1 MKLHLPTSLRKA
13 LILAVSAV
21 SLGVSP
27 SAHGA
32 GLHSQITIQTYT
44 DFGQNMGMYRV
55 NGINPLLD
63 AIRERDGGVVITY
76 TADHADYV
84 LPHGMISFESQ
95 GDNGA
100 YVGIGYNYLATVAH
114 NGCQNGTYTGRYV
127 GDANSIHYY
136 GVEYRNQMTFCLQPG
151 KEVGGGINF
160 DHKMTRFNKLVTDVT
175 GSIPYPAFPDGFDYS
190 QMMGNMIYRAGAGSM
205 SLRGLDGSS
214 SSLAGGYCYI
224 TGGIMT
230 MTSGVTTNSQCYSF
244 TAGVNMNYTK
254 DGISAAD
261 PMPYAIQGGDSG
273 SPIWLW
279 DTDSQSYRYYS
290 ASQSCTQWFSQSRGD
305 VNYDWEALTMFDK
318 VVDMDAA
325 AGHTVHIKRVV
336 AKDDDEVVTDEKE
349 VEENPHYTKLHLGT
363 VEAEGLETVKYVGVR
378 SNDDKRLDLW
388 LNVAALKNTDNW
400 YAADNRYYNVG
411 SYTYTD
417 EQGQRV
423 TIDRPLHIEDL
434 FNDSNLVFSTG
445 SATGNVVM
453 VDDDTDLG
461 IGYLQFSIKADSG
474 LTEAN
479 YTLKSNGQTAGGK
492 DGANRDFFVN
502 SAGYVVDKGVSLHV
516 ELTNTEWDAT
526 AGESGDYYFRE
537 WRKLGDGDL
546 YLEGT
551 GDNHIFLNVG
561 GPGKTYLQEKG
572 GYAAYNVFAASGTT
586 VVLANKGGLADT
598 SQIYRDFTFG
608 YTGAT
613 LDFNGGGAM
622 DWKFTAPASEAGFT
636 IHSQS
641 EDAYITNSYAGSTF
655 TLTYKDGAAGQSFLG
670 SFVDSETG
678 GALKVVFNGGAG
690 SSLNLHSIHTDLT
703 HQNGSG
709 FEVQSGNVILS
720 GTNTMHAMGSQTGR
734 NAERLS
740 LADDWHYADTTTKVL
755 VKNGGTFTLGSH
767 ARLTGDV
774 TVETGGTL
782 EVQEGVYHTMEY
794 AEGGQVLEDVT
805 SDFFRQFYGLKG
817 NVTLASGSTM
827 RFKFR
832 QGTDAAQLF
841 DHTITGDGNMVMDL
855 GGGILHL
862 SGQNTFSGTKTLSNG
877 GLVADN
883 STQNLGNTTNNK
895 WQVEASGFIAGKD
908 IAASTMLEHISKS
921 SEGVLALTRTETT
934 TIDLRQEGFNN
945 LFIGAL
951 EGTEVHYGTT
961 STTLNTTTV
970 GGKEKWLLGGGG
982 GRLVVD
988 ARLNDGTGELVLGN
1002 EYTTGTVVLTNI
1014 GNQIGHITF
1023 GGRVTLEYSDARALG
1038 SENLTL
1044 NYTNRVV
1051 LLNDTAVGKVDA
1063 SSKGA
1068 VMVDKI
1074 SGAAINLTSHPDLY
1088 LGATQ
1093 DTTLKAAPVVNA
1105 NNGYRFG
1112 ALDCTLKVDTVL
1124 ADSNGSRTGLTV
1136 DAQTFTGGVVELAQA
1151 ATLTG
1156 DVTVMGYDETKTAT
1170 QTGDITL
1177 RLTAQDAL
1185 KSAAS
1190 VTLKDGA
1197 ALDIAGRTQTVS
1209 DLATCT
1215 GSTITDSSADRT
1227 GVLNLIVTKDANLL
1241 GTVDV
1246 ARIVKRGGSTL
1257 DISAVSSASVN
1268 LYDVQEGTL
1277 KVTDASQLKTSV
1289 AVGGTGNLALGNG
1302 RNTSSIQLRDGGTIT
1317 ADGTGTTLAGP
1328 LEVEHGATVKL
1339 AGSNMTITA
1348 QAELGLSDTTIHS
1361 TLNTLYLSMNE
1372 DIHVRGTLAM
1382 EGTGEG
1388 EEKTARLRVSGR
1400 MDEETLLRE
1409 FDHIDVRNNT
1419 KLTLE
1424 QTGQNTSVSY
1434 AIHKLSGSG
1443 EFAVSSAANS
1453 ETPTCFVLDGENDFS
1468 GTVVVKP
1475 SNGDSEHKYK
1485 SALVIRND
1493 KALQNAYVELQ
1504 GGSSDNSVAT
1514 LAIDTD
1520 NAVVKGIKTTTD
1532 SYSAIRANLVAGTP
1546 ESTSKLESTRKA
1558 TLTLDCSGD
1567 SSVFRGNIIGGQN
1580 GNGISLVKTGAMQF
1594 SVNGAATVNDLTV
1607 MEGILQFS
1615 NTINVK
1621 GDITINRGASLRT
1634 NGSNTPTLTAE
1645 QTLRIIGDAANNQ
1658 AQAKVVY
1665 PITLNGA
1672 KIEFAGTA
1680 LSADSAALEMGQ
1692 ANGTSALLGFSE
1704 TSTLQTGVQ
1713 YRLIQST
1720 RSYSPEFAIDESSLD
1735 YYTAEIK
1742 TLQRPYPG
1750 YEGAFYNCVD
1760 VVFSV
1765 KANNYIWDGTESEY
1779 AWSSSKFGQKSH
1791 TFENTEVAV
1800 FNDLADNKNVSITH
1814 TGTVGGMIFDAS
1826 KNYTVSAT
1834 STNKVT
1840 TDSLIQSGSGTTTIE
1855 SGVVVKGPVEIRE
1868 GELRVK
1874 QADTLGQATVIT
1886 GSGTL
1891 GVACTGGFTTVQ
1903 ALGNNGSHIGELH
1916 VYSGTYTAGSTMNA
1930 DVITVDSG
1938 AAYSATGNQTVNLV
1952 LQGGASP
1959 ATLNINAATVSGTV
1973 VLEGDSALT
1982 SNGGTLKAD
1991 VSTGEARLNASGNMT
2006 MDGAFSGNL
2015 TYSGGGTLTVNN
2027 AAYRGTL
2034 AVQGQGTTV
2043 TLAGGKDTEEGMAY
2057 ASVERVQLGQ
2067 GTGLVLEKSTN
2078 LTGDTAVEMQDNSR
2092 ITFNCGDNKQPET
2105 VARIDVQDGTATLLG
2120 AANGGSL
2127 QVTGSI
2133 SGNGTLALL
2142 SDGSHGSRWQVASTI
2157 SDGTSSGDKL
2167 AVTISGN
2174 VTVSGNNTYTG
2185 GTTITSGAVIAAGT
2199 QAFAAGNLAME
2210 GGTLTLNSDLNVTD
2224 LNGMSGTINL
2234 NTKNLVLNSTA
2245 DTNNIYTGAMT
2256 GNGNLVKLG
2265 AGSQAFDS
2273 LAAYSNVDVQQ
2284 GRLALNASEIGYAAN
2299 IATTATLELRGTELA
2314 LSRTISNAGTL
2325 AFAAEQ
2331 SLIKLNPGRS
2341 FEFTPNQ
2348 YVDID
2353 GQATPDGNGFA
2364 TGGSVKVVDL
2374 VDGGAIVGGA
2384 VTVNLAGDLYTLDKE
2399 TGYATRTEKTGT
2411 YFVRRDTV
2419 EYDDSFGPGSVVNFT
2434 LDSKEASSPA
2444 VLHLTKALEKGVSI
2458 TSTGFGG
2465 VLDIG
2470 NEVAVSADMLDAGS
2484 ALMLKGTGTLALE
2497 AGNRS
2502 MLGNVYL
2509 TDEWNGIVRLTGGT
2523 AQNSNLTLLGNKNSV
2538 VELNG
2543 VTGSFKNQWINLR
2556 LTDTENGSPA
2566 LVWTAGNSDASKRGT
2581 VVQGG
2586 AVSGSGTMTVGSTG
2600 NSQNFTF
2607 TGDVSRWDGTY
2618 IQRGGTSDVTFS
2630 HLGATEVK
2638 AAFFKQ
2644 SGTLNINVGDG
2655 SASTQ
2660 ATFNGGM
2667 QDVNSLNVKTGST
2680 AALGTS
2686 TTNSI
2691 GNVTVAA
2698 DASLTNLGTTTVSGT
2713 IDNRGTITNSGSL
2726 DVGLTTD
2733 VGNITNTETGSLTVN
2748 KALTGGTI
2756 TNSGALY
2763 ISSLFE
2769 GTMSGF
2775 TDTKGVKTVDKNGF
2789 ATTSVTLAS
2798 GGQIVNSST
2807 GHIYYAGQDVTDQ
2820 VLNGGSSTAVT
2831 NYGTYYAKN
2840 GTTESYNAIRG
2851 ASDGRLEYISLAGS
2865 ARLTVDNTGGD
2876 TLHSSQLVAGSGSSL
2891 AFSGTAMVVD
2901 SDVASSVTGSN
2912 ATLQTD
2918 AERPGTMYKVGNVSA
2933 STLNVEGPGSI
2944 DLRNSTVSSGKVNVQ
2959 GGNVYAGSLANGSS
2973 VSVGNGALLSVNDN
2987 MAANNVNFTVGGDS
3001 SGGLAELLLNGSQFA
3016 TGNRIR
3022 MNGNGVVRSGSLVLF
3037 NSATVTAE
3045 NTGNELAMS
3054 AILTSGDMTL
3064 NVAAGGELAFSGGL
3078 GYGGADTD
3086 LNHKIVKAGGGK
3098 LIIGKADG
3106 TSGAQSFRS
3115 GLQVAAGSVD
3125 VNLDLTLNNRLEQAA
3140 EGDVV
3145 NIRSGHTLA
3154 ANGDVVLNANG
3165 MTVEDGATLKMG
3177 SRLDISAQESGGSA
3191 KVAGNSTA
3199 YTTGAGDYTISQA
3212 TVTAHTADGG
3222 MTLANSLQDVTIV
3235 NDGSGT
3241 LLETNAAN
3249 AGTDATLSAEA
3260 RTASI
3265 SFMNKGTAGM
3275 QLEDVIIGAGQAVGV
3290 YRAMQAVE
3298 EQETSL
3304 AISGKLV
3311 GYTQS
3316 SLNADVTLMSGSML
3330 NVYGTG
3336 NTGITL
3342 GSSLTLEKG
3351 LALSAMDTAAVNRLG
3366 GSPYRLFSGVDSLTL
3381 DGTDYVGTTGEITLE
3396 DAVDAHDYFANLDE
3410 GRYFILYS
3418 GAAAGGENVGQ
3429 VYLVKTAGVP
3439 EPASATLSLL
3449 ALAALA
3455 ARRRRK
3461 G

>member
-1 MKLHLPTSLRKA
+1 MKLHLPSSLRTA
-13 LILAVSAV
+13 LLCAFTLVAT
-21 SLGVSP
+21 LGTSNTY
-27 SAHGA
+27 AG
-32 GLHSQITIQTYT
+32 GLHSQISIETYT
-44 DFGQNMGMYRV
+44 DFGQNMGRYRV
-55 NGINPLLD
+55 NGINPLLA
-63 AIRERDGGVVITY
+63 AIRQRDGGVVITY

-127 GDANSIHYY
+127 GNSEAIHYY
-136 GVEYRNQMTFCLQPG
+136 GVEYRGQMTFCLQPG
-151 KEVGGGINF
+151 KEVGGGIDF

-175 GSIPYPAFPDGFDYS
+175 GSTLYPAFPDGFDYS

-214 SSLAGGYCYI
+214 TSLAGGYAYI

-230 MTSGVTTNSQCYSF
+230 MTSAVTTNSQCYSY

-305 VNYDWEALTMFDK
+305 VNYDWKALTMFDK

-325 AGHTVHIKRVV
+325 ADHTVHIKRVV
-336 AKDDDEVVTDEKE
+336 ARPDDEEITDAEE
-349 VEENPHYTKLHLGT
+349 VKENPHYTKLHLGT

-417 EQGQRV
+417 EQGQRI
-423 TIDRPLHIEDL
+423 TLERPLHIEDL

-474 LTEAN
+474 LSEAN
-479 YTLKSNGQTAGGK
+479 YILKSGGK
-492 DGANRDFFVN
+492 TDGGKGGEKRDFFVN

-586 VVLANKGGLADT
+586 VVLANKDGQADT

-613 LDFNGGGAM
+613 LDFNGGGGM
-622 DWKFTAPASEAGFT
+622 DWSFNAAPEASGFT

-641 EDAYITNSYAGSTF
+641 EDAYLVNNRENSTF
-655 TLTYKDGAAGQSFLG
+655 TLTYTDSRADQSFLG
-670 SFVDSETG
+670 SFMDSETG

-703 HQNGSG
+703 HQTGSG

-740 LADDWHYADTTTKVL
+740 LADDWHYADSSTDVL
-755 VKNGGTFTLGSH
+755 VDDGGIFTLGSH

-774 TVETGGTL
+774 TVKSGGTL

-817 NVTLASGSTM
+817 DVTLDSGSTM

-883 STQNLGNTTNNK
+883 STQNLGSTTNNK

-908 IAASTMLEHISKS
+908 IAASTMLEHISTS
-921 SEGVLALTRTETT
+921 SNGVLALTKDELSP
-934 TIDLRQEGFNN
+934 IDLQQKGFSN
-945 LFIGAL
+945 LFVGAL
-951 EGTEVHYGTT
+951 EGTEVHYGTE

-988 ARLNDGTGELVLGN
+988 ALLNDSTGELVLGN

-1023 GGRVTLEYSDARALG
+1023 GGRVTLEYSDAKALG
-1038 SENLTL
+1038 NAALDL
-1044 NYTNRVV
+1044 AYTNRVV
-1051 LLNDTAVGKVDA
+1051 LLNSSALEGVGKG
-1063 SSKGA
+1063 SQGA

-1074 SGAAINLTSHPDLY
+1074 SGSALSLTAHPDLY

-1093 DTTLKAAPVVNA
+1093 DTTLEAAPVVNA
-1105 NNGYRFG
+1105 GDGYRFG
-1112 ALDCTLKVDTVL
+1112 ALDCTLTVDAVL
-1124 ADSNGSRTGLTV
+1124 ANTQGSRTGLTV
-1136 DAQTFTGGVVELAQA
+1136 DAQTFTGGVVGLAQA

-1156 DVTVMGYDETKTAT
+1156 DVTVMGYDTGKTDAT
-1170 QTGDITL
+1170 TGDITL

-1197 ALDIAGRTQTVS
+1197 ALDIAGRSQTVS

-1227 GVLNLIVTKDANLL
+1227 GVLNLNVTKDANLL

-1246 ARIVKRGGSTL
+1246 ARLVKLGTATL
-1257 DISAVSSASVN
+1257 DITEVPNASVN

-1277 KVTDASQLKTSV
+1277 KVTDASKLKTSV
-1289 AVGGTGNLALGNG
+1289 TVGGTGNLSLGNG

-1317 ADGTGTTLAGP
+1317 AETGTTTLAGP
-1328 LEVEHGATVKL
+1328 LELEHNARVNL
-1339 AGSNMTITA
+1339 AGTNMTITG

-1361 TLNTLYLSMNE
+1361 TLNTLHLSMNE

-1388 EEKTARLRVSGR
+1388 KTATLRVSGR

-1409 FDHIDVRNNT
+1409 FDHIQVENDT

-1504 GGSSDNSVAT
+1504 GGSNDNSVAT

-1520 NAVVKGIKTTTD
+1520 NAVVKGFKSTTD

-1546 ESTSKLESTRKA
+1546 ESTESLKSTRRA
-1558 TLTLDCSGD
+1558 TLTVNASDGN
-1567 SSVFRGNIIGGQN
+1567 SVFKGNVIGGDN
-1580 GNGISLVKTGAMQF
+1580 GNGISIVKTGANQF
-1594 SVNGAATVNDLTV
+1594 TLSGNSVLNDVSV
-1607 MEGILQFS
+1607 MEGTLAFS
-1615 NTINVK
+1615 VGSLNIK
-1621 GDITINRGASLRT
+1621 GDITINRGTSLQT
-1634 NGSNTPTLTAE
+1634 NGANDPTLQTG
-1645 QTLRIIGDAANNQ
+1645 QTLRVIADNGEHEQYAEVKRTITFNDA
-1658 AQAKVVY
+1658 
-1665 PITLNGA
+1665 T
-1672 KIEFAGTA
+1672 IEFSGKA
-1680 LSADSAALEMGQ
+1680 LSSENVAMSIGQ
-1692 ANGTSALLGFSE
+1692 AYGTSAHISFSE
-1704 TSTLQTGVQ
+1704 TSNLKAETQ
-1713 YRLIQST
+1713 YQLMH
-1720 RSYSPEFAIDESSLD
+1720 SYKQFNPVFDVDASSLT
-1735 YYTAEIK
+1735 YYNAELISTK
-1742 TLQRPYPG
+1742 RPSEYDG
-1750 YEGAFYNCVD
+1750 FDFQCVD
-1760 VVFSV
+1760 VVFHL
-1765 KANNYIWDGTESEY
+1765 KAGNYIWDGNK
-1779 AWSSSKFGQKSH
+1779 SSHSWTGEQFGQTRH
-1791 TFENTEVAV
+1791 TFGNTEVAV
-1800 FNDLADNKNVSITH
+1800 FNDQAESTDVSITH

-1834 STNKVT
+1834 SSNKVT
-1840 TDSLIQSGSGTTTIE
+1840 TDRLIQSGSGITTIA
-1855 SGVVVKGPVEIRE
+1855 SGVVVNGPVEIRD

-1891 GVACTGGFTTVQ
+1891 GVDCTGGFTTVA
-1903 ALGNNGSHIGELH
+1903 ALGKADSHIGKLH
-1916 VYSGTYTAGSTMNA
+1916 VYSGTYTAASTMNA

-1938 AAYSATGNQTVNLV
+1938 AAYSATGNQTVNMV

-1959 ATLNINAATVSGTV
+1959 ATLNINAATVSGAV

-1982 SNGGTLKAD
+1982 SNGGNLAAA
-1991 VSTGEARLNASGNMT
+1991 VSTGNAILNASGNMT

-2078 LTGDTAVEMQDNSR
+2078 LTGDTAVEMQDRSS

-2105 VARIDVQDGTATLLG
+2105 VARIDVQGGTATLLG
-2120 AANGGSL
+2120 ADNGGSL

-2133 SGNGTLALL
+2133 SGSGTLALL
-2142 SDGSHGSRWQVASTI
+2142 SDNNHGNRWQVASTI
-2157 SDGTSSGDKL
+2157 SDGSDTGDKL
-2167 AVTISGN
+2167 AVTIGGN
-2174 VTVSGNNTYTG
+2174 VTVSGNNTYSG
-2185 GTTITSGAVIAAGT
+2185 GTTINSGAVIAAGT

-2210 GGTLTLNSDLNVTD
+2210 GGTLTLNSDLTVTN
-2224 LNGMSGTINL
+2224 LNGSGGTINL
-2234 NTKNLVLNSTA
+2234 NTKNLVLNSSA

-2273 LAAYSNVDVQQ
+2273 RAAYSNVDVQQ
-2284 GRLALNASEIGYAAN
+2284 GRLALDASEIGYAAN
-2299 IATTATLELRGTELA
+2299 IATTGILELRGTELA
-2314 LSRTISNAGTL
+2314 ISRTISNAGTL

-2341 FEFTPNQ
+2341 FELITEQ
-2348 YVDID
+2348 YKDIA
-2353 GQATPDGNGFA
+2353 GHITADGNGFA
-2364 TGGSVKVVDL
+2364 MGGSVKVVEMA
-2374 VDGGAIVGGA
+2374 DGGAIVGGA
-2384 VTVNLAGDLYTLDKE
+2384 VTVDLAGDLYTLDKE
-2399 TGYATRTEKTGT
+2399 TGYATRSGNSGT
-2411 YFVRRDTV
+2411 YFVRTGTV
-2419 EYDDSFGPGSVVNFT
+2419 EYDNTFDPSNVKNFT
-2434 LDSKEASSPA
+2434 LNSKEAAAPA
-2444 VLHLTKALEKGVSI
+2444 ELHLAKALEEGVTI

-2465 VLDIG
+2465 VLNIG

-2502 MLGNVYL
+2502 MPGNVYL
-2509 TDEWNGIVRLTGGT
+2509 TDEWEGIVRLTGGT
-2523 AQNSNLTLLGNKNSV
+2523 ALNSNLTLLGNNKSI

-2607 TGDVSRWDGTY
+2607 TGDVSGWNGTY
-2618 IQRGGTSDVTFS
+2618 VQRGGTSDVTFS
-2630 HLGATEVK
+2630 HPGDTAVNAT
-2638 AAFFKQ
+2638 FFKQ

-2698 DASLTNLGTTTVSGT
+2698 DASLTNQGTTTVSGT
-2713 IDNRGTITNSGSL
+2713 ITNDGAITNSGTL
-2726 DVGLTTD
+2726 DIGQTTNVGI
-2733 VGNITNTETGSLTVN
+2733 ITNTGDLTIN

-2756 TNSGALY
+2756 TNSGNIY
-2763 ISSLFE
+2763 IGSLFE
-2769 GTMSGF
+2769 GSVERYI
-2775 TDTKGVKTVDKNGF
+2775 DTKGNKTPTGNGF
-2789 ATTSVTLAS
+2789 AIISQIQL
-2798 GGQIVNSST
+2798 GGHIVNND
-2807 GHIYYAGQDVTDQ
+2807 GHIFYNNQDVTTI
-2820 VLNGGSSTAVT
+2820 VLSGKAFDEAIV
-2831 NYGTYYAKN
+2831 NYGTYYAKT
-2840 GTTESYNAIRG
+2840 GTETYSAIQG
-2851 ASDGRLEYISLAGS
+2851 AAKGLLEHISLAGS
-2865 ARLTVDNTGGD
+2865 ATLTVDTPDEGPV
-2876 TLHSSQLVAGSGSSL
+2876 LRSSLLLDNSGSSL
-2891 AFSGTAMVVD
+2891 VFNGGTMVVD
-2901 SDVASSVTGSN
+2901 SDVASTISGSN

-2918 AERPGTMYKVGNVSA
+2918 AGKPGTMYKVGALGAATINI
-2933 STLNVEGPGSI
+2933 EGPGGLSAKTVAS
-2944 DLRNSTVSSGKVNVQ
+2944 NSTVNV
-2959 GGNVYAGSLANGSS
+2959 A
-2973 VSVGNGALLSVNDN
+2973 NGALLSLSDG
-2987 MAANNVNFTVGGDS
+2987 MALNSASSFNVGGDS
-3001 SGGLAELLLNGSQFA
+3001 TGELAELLLSGSQLA
-3016 TGNRIR
+3016 SGSKINL
-3022 MNGNGVVRSGSLVLF
+3022 NGNGIVRAGSLVLLF
-3037 NSATVTAE
+3037 NNAGVTAT

-3054 AILTSGDMTL
+3054 AVLSNGDLTM
-3064 NVAAGGELAFSGGL
+3064 NVAEGGELAFSGGL
-3078 GYGGADTD
+3078 VSDSMGTD
-3086 LNHKIVKAGGGK
+3086 KNHKIIKDGQGK

-3106 TSGAQSFRS
+3106 TSGAQTFRS
-3115 GLQVAAGSVD
+3115 GIQVTAGTMD
-3125 VNLDLTLNNRLEQAA
+3125 VNLNLTLNNTLNQTAG
-3140 EGDVV
+3140 GDVV
-3145 NIRSGHTLA
+3145 NVRSGHTFA
-3154 ANGDVVLNANG
+3154 ANGDVLLNTKG
-3165 MTVEDGATLKMG
+3165 MTVEEGATLKLG
-3177 SRLDISAQESGGSA
+3177 GKLDI
-3191 KVAGNSTA
+3191 TA
-3199 YTTGAGDYTISQA
+3199 
-3212 TVTAHTADGG
+3212 
-3222 MTLANSLQDVTIV
+3222 L
-3235 NDGSGT
+3235 
-3241 LLETNAAN
+3241 
-3249 AGTDATLSAEA
+3249 GTDAPAKVQGNSSAYDTPSSVYTIRDAEIAAHTDSGEIILSNRLENVRLINDGTHVLTENNDANTGKDASERISAEA
-3260 RTASI
+3260 RLGNI
-3265 SFMNKGTAGM
+3265 NFMNKVSGMTVNDLVIRAGKS
-3275 QLEDVIIGAGQAVGV
+3275 VGV
-3290 YRAMQAVE
+3290 YTDAAALE
-3298 EQETSL
+3298 SQEAAL
-3304 AISGKLV
+3304 AIAGQLV
-3311 GYTQS
+3311 GYTLS
-3316 SLNADVTLMSGSML
+3316 SLNADVTLMSGSLL
-3330 NVYGTG
+3330 NVYGTE

-3342 GSSLTLEKG
+3342 GSALTFETGITLSSMDVAAAAG
-3351 LALSAMDTAAVNRLG
+3351 MGGAPYHLFNGVDAFTLAE
-3366 GSPYRLFSGVDSLTL
+3366 SPYTA
-3381 DGTDYVGTTGEITLE
+3381 TTEAITVE
-3396 DAVDAHDYFANLDE
+3396 DAVDASTYFTNLQK
-3410 GRYFILYS
+3410 GKFYLVYTGS
-3418 GAAAGGENVGQ
+3418 GMNGANVGQ
-3429 VYLVKTAGVP
+3429 VYLVGATVP
-3439 EPASATLSLL
+3439 EPATSTLSLL

-3461 G
+3461 Q

>member
-21 SLGVSP
+21 SLGVST

-336 AKDDDEVVTDEKE
+336 AREDDVVITDEL
-349 VEENPHYTKLHLGT
+349 EENPHSTRLHKGT
-363 VEAEGLETVKYVGVR
+363 VVAEGSGAQLAEYVGVR
-378 SNDDKRLDLW
+378 ADNDTPLNLW
-388 LNVAALKNTDNW
+388 LNVAELKDRDTW
-400 YAADNRYYNVG
+400 FAANNKYYNVG
-411 SYTYTD
+411 NYTENGET
-417 EQGQRV
+417 
-423 TIDRPLHIEDL
+423 TKRPLNIEDL
-434 FNDSNLVFSTG
+434 FNDSNLVFST
-445 SATGNVVM
+445 SAATGNIVE
-453 VDDDTDLG
+453 VDEDTDLG

-492 DGANRDFFVN
+492 DGAERDFFVN

-516 ELTNTEWDAT
+516 ELTNTEWDET
-526 AGESGDYYFRE
+526 ANDYYYRE

-551 GDNHIFLNVG
+551 GNNEIFLNVG
-561 GPGKTYLQEKG
+561 GPGKTYLQESD

-586 VVLANKGGLADT
+586 VVIGKDGVANIN
-598 SQIYRDFTFG
+598 QIARDFTFG

-613 LDFNGGGAM
+613 LDFNGEGAM

-678 GALKVVFNGGAG
+678 GALKVVFNGGEG
-690 SSLNLHSIHTDLT
+690 SFLDLHSIHTNLT
-703 HQNGSG
+703 HREGSG
-709 FEVQSGNVILS
+709 FEVQSGTVILS
-720 GTNTMHAMGSQTGR
+720 GTNTKHAMGSLTGR

-740 LADDWHYADTTTKVL
+740 LADDWHYADTTTKVQ
-755 VKNGGTFTLGSH
+755 VDSGATFTLGSH

-774 TVETGGTL
+774 TVKSGGTL
-782 EVQEGVYHTMEY
+782 EIREGVYNTMEY
-794 AEGGQVLEDVT
+794 AEGGSAREDVT
-805 SDFFRQFYGLKG
+805 TAFFRQFYGLKG
-817 NVTLASGSTM
+817 DVSLEGNSTM
-827 RFKFR
+827 RFTFT
-832 QGTDAAQLF
+832 QGTEAAQLF
-841 DHTITGDGNMVMDL
+841 DHKITGSGNMEMNL

-862 SGQNTFSGTKTLSNG
+862 SAENSFSGTKTLANG

-883 STQNLGNTTNNK
+883 STKNLGDAARNK
-895 WQVEASGFIAGKD
+895 WLVEESGFIAGQG
-908 IAASTMLEHISKS
+908 ISASTMLGLISDGSK
-921 SEGVLALTRTETT
+921 GVLALTLTET
-934 TIDLRQEGFNN
+934 IPLNLKQQGFNN

-951 EGTEVHYGTT
+951 EDTEVHYGKTGIN
-961 STTLNTTTV
+961 LETTTV
-970 GGKEKWLLGGGG
+970 DGHEKWLLGGGG

-988 ARLNDGTGELVLGN
+988 ACLNNADGELVLGN
-1002 EYTTGTVVLTNI
+1002 EYTTGTVVLTNTSNRI
-1014 GNQIGHITF
+1014 HTITF
-1023 GGRVTLEYSDARALG
+1023 GGRVTLEYSDGKALG
-1038 SENLTL
+1038 GAALNLA
-1044 NYTNRVV
+1044 YTNRVV
-1051 LLNDTAVGKVDA
+1051 LLNSSALNGVGKE
-1063 SSKGA
+1063 SQGA
-1068 VMVDKI
+1068 VMIDNI
-1074 SGAAINLTSHPDLY
+1074 SSSVIDLAGY
-1088 LGATQ
+1088 KSLFLGATQ
-1093 DTTLKAAPVVNA
+1093 DTTLTASPKVNA
-1105 NNGYRFG
+1105 ADGYRFG

-1124 ADSNGSRTGLTV
+1124 ADSNGSPTGLVV
-1136 DAQTFTGGVVELAQA
+1136 DAQTFSGGVVELSKA
-1151 ATLTG
+1151 ATITG
-1156 DVTVMGYDETKTAT
+1156 GVTVMGYDADKT
-1170 QTGDITL
+1170 QNHTGDITL

-1185 KSAAS
+1185 KTASS
-1190 VTLKDGA
+1190 VTLKEGA
-1197 ALDIAGRTQTVS
+1197 ALDVAGTSQTIGN
-1209 DLATCT
+1209 LTTCD
-1215 GSTITDSSADRT
+1215 GSIITDSSAART
-1227 GVLNLIVTKDANLL
+1227 GVLRVEVGEDAQLL
-1241 GTVDV
+1241 GTVNLG
-1246 ARIVKRGGSTL
+1246 RLVKLGGATL
-1257 DISAVSSASVN
+1257 DVTNIPNASIDM
-1268 LYDVQEGTL
+1268 YDVQAGTL
-1277 KVTDASQLKTSV
+1277 MVADASKLKTAVS
-1289 AVGGTGNLALGNG
+1289 VGGTGTLSLGDG
-1302 RNTSSIQLRDGGTIT
+1302 RNTSSIQLCNGGTIT
-1317 ADGTGTTLAGP
+1317 AAGTGTTTLAGP
-1328 LEVEHGATVKL
+1328 LEVERGSTVHL
-1339 AGSNMTITA
+1339 TGGNMTITG
-1348 QAELGLSDTTIHS
+1348 QAELGAPDSVIHS
-1361 TLNTLYLSMNE
+1361 TLNTLYLGMNE

-1388 EEKTARLRVSGR
+1388 KATTLRISGR

-1409 FDHIDVRNNT
+1409 FDHIKVVDGTR
-1419 KLTLE
+1419 LTLE
-1424 QTGQNTSVSY
+1424 QTRQTTAVSY
-1434 AIHKLSGSG
+1434 AIHKLSGEG
-1443 EFAVSSAANS
+1443 ELVISPASNGD
-1453 ETPTCFVLDGENDFS
+1453 TPACFVLDGENDFT
-1468 GTVVVKP
+1468 GTVTVKAV
-1475 SNGDSEHKYK
+1475 NGDANHKYK
-1485 SALVIRND
+1485 SALVVRDDN
-1493 KALQNAYVELQ
+1493 ALKNAYVQLE
-1504 GGSSDNSVAT
+1504 GGGNDYCMAT

-1546 ESTSKLESTRKA
+1546 TDPDNLVSTRSA
-1558 TLTLDCSGD
+1558 TLTLDCSDG
-1567 SSVFRGNIIGGQN
+1567 STTFKGNIIGGQN
-1580 GNGISLVKTGAMQF
+1580 GNGISLVKTGDKQF
-1594 SVNGAATVNDLTV
+1594 TVSGTATVNDITV
-1607 MEGILQFS
+1607 LQGTMQFTS
-1615 NTINVK
+1615 TLNIN
-1621 GDITINRGASLRT
+1621 GDVTINRGAAFLA
-1634 NGSNTPTLTAE
+1634 NGNNATLGAG
-1645 QTLRIIGDAANNQ
+1645 QTLRVKGNAVQQETYASVTQ
-1658 AQAKVVY
+1658 PMVF
-1665 PITLNGA
+1665 NGST
-1672 KIEFAGTA
+1672 IEFSGKA
-1680 LSADSAALEMGQ
+1680 LSQDNVALHLGLAKGEG
-1692 ANGTSALLGFSE
+1692 ANVSFSDTSYIREGVAYQLIRCWNSFPNNFFHINEDNLL
-1704 TSTLQTGVQ
+1704 
-1713 YRLIQST
+1713 
-1720 RSYSPEFAIDESSLD
+1720 
-1735 YYTAEIK
+1735 YYTAVLNEEKRTALYDGKEYPCNFIDVTF
-1742 TLQRPYPG
+1742 TLK
-1750 YEGAFYNCVD
+1750 EG
-1760 VVFSV
+1760 
-1765 KANNYIWDGTESEY
+1765 NYVWDGNADNHT
-1779 AWSSSKFGQKSH
+1779 WSNSKFGKTDRTLSGA
-1791 TFENTEVAV
+1791 NTAV
-1800 FNDLADNKNVSITH
+1800 FNDLAENTDVSITH
-1814 TGTVGGMIFDAS
+1814 TGTVAGMIFDSS
-1826 KNYTVSAT
+1826 KDYSVSAT
-1834 STNKVT
+1834 SGNKVT
-1840 TDSLIQSGSGTTTIE
+1840 TGSLIQSGSGTTTIE
-1855 SGVVVKGPVEIRE
+1855 GGVAVNGSVAIKA
-1868 GELRVK
+1868 GELRIK
-1874 QADTLGQATVIT
+1874 QADTLEHATVIT
-1886 GSGTL
+1886 GGGTL
-1891 GVACTGGFTTVQ
+1891 GVDCSNGFTTVA
-1903 ALGNNGSHIGELH
+1903 ALGAEGSRIGELH

-1930 DVITVDSG
+1930 DIITVDSG
-1938 AAYSATGNQTVNLV
+1938 AAYSATGNQTVNMV

-1973 VLEGDSALT
+1973 VLQGDSALT
-1982 SNGGTLKAD
+1982 SNDGTLKAD

-2174 VTVSGNNTYTG
+2174 VTVSGTNTYTG
-2185 GTTITSGAVIAAGT
+2185 GTTITGWSVIAAGT
-2199 QAFAAGNLAME
+2199 QAFAGGRLTVE
-2210 GGTLTLNSDLNVTD
+2210 GGTLTLNSDLVVTD
-2224 LNGMSGTINL
+2224 LNGAGGSINL
-2234 NTKNLVLNSTA
+2234 NTKNLVLNSSA
-2245 DTNNIYTGAMT
+2245 GSDNIYKGSMA

-2265 AGSQAFDS
+2265 GGSQAFSS
-2273 LAAYSNVDVQQ
+2273 LATYSYVDVQQ
-2284 GRLALNASEIGYAAN
+2284 GRLALNAGEIGYAAN
-2299 IATTATLELRGTELA
+2299 IASGAALELRAGELA
-2314 LSRTISNAGTL
+2314 LSAAITNAGTL
-2325 AFAAEQ
+2325 AFAPEQ
-2331 SLIKLNPGRS
+2331 SLVKLAPGRS
-2341 FEFTPNQ
+2341 FEVTSGG
-2348 YVDID
+2348 YVDIN
-2353 GQATPDGNGFA
+2353 GQTTEAGNGFA
-2364 TGGSVKVVDL
+2364 ADGRVKVVDL
-2374 VDGGAIVGGA
+2374 ADGASIVGGA
-2384 VTVNLAGDLYTLDKE
+2384 VTVDLAGDLYTLDHA
-2399 TGYATRTEKTGT
+2399 TGYATRTEQTGT
-2411 YFVRRDTV
+2411 YFVHTDTV
-2419 EYDDSFGPGSVVNFT
+2419 EYDSRFAAGSVVNFAV
-2434 LDSKEASSPA
+2434 DSQTASAPA
-2444 VLHLTKALEKGVSI
+2444 VLRLSKDLESGTTI
-2458 TSTGFGG
+2458 TGTGFGG
-2465 VLDIG
+2465 VLEIG
-2470 NEVAVSADMLDAGS
+2470 NGVNLAAGAVDAGS
-2484 ALMLKGTGTLALE
+2484 ALMLKGQGTLSLD
-2497 AGNRS
+2497 AGSRS
-2502 MLGNVYL
+2502 MPGNVFL
-2509 TDEWNGIVRLTGGT
+2509 TDEWSGTVRLTGGT
-2523 AQNSNLTLLGNKNSV
+2523 AKGSNLTLLGNKNST

-2543 VTGSFKNQWINLR
+2543 VTGSFKNQWINMR
-2556 LTDTENGSPA
+2556 LTDTADHSPA
-2566 LVWTAGNSDASKRGT
+2566 LVWTDGNSNANNRST
-2581 VVQGG
+2581 VIQGG
-2586 AVSGSGTMTVGSTG
+2586 AVSGSGTMTAGSTG

-2607 TGDVSRWDGTY
+2607 TGDVSGWEGTY
-2618 IQRGGTSDVTFS
+2618 IQRGATSDVTIS
-2630 HLGATEVK
+2630 RSEKSVVNAS
-2638 AAFFKQ
+2638 FFRQ
-2644 SGTLNINVGDG
+2644 SGTLNINAGDG
-2655 SASTQ
+2655 STATS
-2660 ATFNGGM
+2660 ATFNGSLK
-2667 QDVNSLNVKTGST
+2667 DISKLNVQASATATLGKDATNTIGSITVAGGST
-2680 AALGTS
+2680 
-2686 TTNSI
+2686 
-2691 GNVTVAA
+2691 
-2698 DASLTNLGTTTVSGT
+2698 LTNLGTTTVSGT
-2713 IDNRGTITNSGSL
+2713 IDNRGTIINSGSL
-2726 DVGLTTD
+2726 DVGLTTN

-2756 TNSGALY
+2756 TNSGKLY

-2775 TDTKGVKTVDKNGF
+2775 TDTKGVRTVDKNGF

-3212 TVTAHTADGG
+3212 TVTAHTAAAG

-3461 G
+3461 D